1 METLNKTLSSGKEK
15 SVMPNKKK
23 LPNSNKK
30 MTNTEMLLLLLNKHM
45 ITKMLST
52 KLKLTDLKDTLKT
65 NKTKLVD

>member
-1 METLNKTLSSGKEK
+1 METLNKTLNFGKEK

-23 LPNSNKK
+23 LPNSNKR
-30 MTNTEMLLLLLNKHM
+30 MINTELLLLLLKTHM

-65 NKTKLVD
+65 NKTKLEH